1 MFGAG
6 FTSIPILTLQPT
18 STPPP
23 APAAP
28 TARRKFTML
37 FFNATACYLLAYQVV
52 HFIAE
57 AAMVYEARRANIP
70 GTWSLSGVRFVLGD
84 GGWRYNT
91 VITVYGMGPLLVLGL
106 GLVAFLLFWKWQRFR
121 RGLGKLLLLW
131 LAFHAANT
139 VLAGLLA
146 DTVTQSGYWYVP
158 NWLLGG
164 GGTWA
169 SPVLG
174 ILFALVQIALGFG
187 AAIPF
192 LLAQESRTA
201 LKFDSRQ
208 ELINSTIT
216 GPWLVG
222 SLLVLL
228 SRVPT
233 PSLNETL
240 HLATMSLLLI
250 PLALGSQQE
259 FFNQPE
265 QLPYPT
271 RVAWGLVALAGLGLL
286 AWRVALHTP
295 LWFR

>member
-6 FTSIPILTLQPT
+6 FTSIPIPALQPT
-18 STPPP
+18 PTPPLAAP
-23 APAAP
+23 DPAA
-28 TARRKFTML
+28 RSKFTML
-37 FFNATACYLLAYQVV
+37 FLNATACYLLAYQLV
-52 HFIAE
+52 HFIVE

-70 GTWSLSGVRFVLGD
+70 GTWGLSGIRFVLGD

-91 VITVYGMGPLLVLGL
+91 VLAVYGRGPLLVLGL
-106 GLVAFLLFWKWQRFR
+106 GVVAFGLFWKWQRFR

-164 GGTWA
+164 GGTWP

-174 ILFALVQIALGFG
+174 ILFALLQIGIGFL

-201 LKFDSRQ
+201 LKFDSRR
-208 ELINSTIT
+208 ELIISTII

-222 SLLVLL
+222 SALILL
-228 SRVPT
+228 SRLPS
-233 PSLNETL
+233 PSLNEAL
-240 HLATMSLLLI
+240 HLATMSLLLL

-271 RVAWGLVALAGLGLL
+271 RVAWGLVVLAGLGLL
-286 AWRVALHTP
+286 AWRLALGTP
-295 LWFR
+295 VWFR